1 MGTKIPDLERE
12 ELMQSITDIT
22 VLSTIT
28 IKEAL
33 KIIDESSKQI
43 LLVVDETGKLVGT
56 LTDGDIR
63 RGLLKGLDLNSSIES
78 IIFATPTIA
87 KISDTKEE
95 ILKIALSKKLHQ
107 IPIVDENGKIVGIQ
121 EIEELIKPK
130 EKTNKV
136 VLMVGGLGTRLR
148 PLTDNTPKP
157 MLKVGN
163 KPILQ
168 TIVEKFAEYGYT
180 NIVMCVNY
188 KSHVIKDYFGD
199 GSEFGVN
206 IEYVFEEQR
215 MGTAGALSL
224 LKEKPTEAFFVM
236 NGDLLTNVNF
246 EHLHDYHMSNS
257 AMGTMCV
264 REYDFQVPYGVVNI
278 EDSKILS
285 IEEKP
290 VQKFFVS
297 AGIYMLSPEILKFI
311 PQDEFFD
318 MPTLFEKLISEK
330 KNAISFP
337 LREYW
342 LDIGRMEEYK
352 KANEEYDEVF

>member
-1 MGTKIPDLERE
+1 MKNIDNIKLNIN
-12 ELMQSITDIT
+12 S
-22 VLSTIT
+22 T

-33 KIIDESSKQI
+33 KIIDNGALQIALVVNENDI
-43 LLVVDETGKLVGT
+43 LLGT

-63 RGLLKGLDLNSSIES
+63 RGLLKGLDLNSSIKS
-78 IIFATPTIA
+78 IIFKTPTIA

-95 ILKIALSKKLHQ
+95 ILKLALSKKLHQ
-107 IPIVDENGKIVGIQ
+107 IPIVDERGKILGIQ

-130 EKTNKV
+130 DKTNKV
-136 VLMVGGLGTRLR
+136 ILMVGGLGTRLR
-148 PLTDNTPKP
+148 PLTENTPKP

-180 NIVMCVNY
+180 DIVMCVNY
-188 KSHVIKDYFGD
+188 KSHMIQDYFGD
-199 GSEFGVN
+199 GKEFGVN
-206 IEYVFEEQR
+206 IEYVLENQR

-224 LKEKPTEAFFVM
+224 LKDKPNEPFFVM
-236 NGDLLTNVNF
+236 NGDLLTNINF
-246 EHLHDYHMSNS
+246 EHLHNYHIATNS
-257 AMGTMCV
+257 IGTMCV

-278 EDSKILS
+278 KDSKIIS

-290 VQKFFVS
+290 THKFFVS
-297 AGIYMLSPEILKFI
+297 AGIYMLSPEVLEYI
-311 PQDEFFD
+311 PENQFYD
-318 MPTLFEKLISEK
+318 MPTLFEKMISK
-330 KNAISFP
+330 GKNTISFP

-342 LDIGRMEEYK
+342 LDIGRIEEYK

>member
-1 MGTKIPDLERE
+1 MKNIQNIKLY
-12 ELMQSITDIT
+12 INA
-22 VLSTIT
+22 T
-28 IKEAL
+28 IKQAL
-33 KIIDESSKQI
+33 EIIDKAAMQI
-43 LLVVDETGKLVGT
+43 ALIVDEDDNLLGT

-78 IIFATPTIA
+78 IVFKTPTVA
-87 KISDTKEE
+87 KISDTKED
-95 ILKIALSKKLHQ
+95 ILKIALAKKLHQ
-107 IPIVDENGKIVGIQ
+107 IPIIDENGKILGIQ

-136 VLMVGGLGTRLR
+136 ILMVGGLGTRLR
-148 PLTDNTPKP
+148 PLTENTPKP

-168 TIVEKFAEYGYT
+168 TIIEKFAEYGYT
-180 NIVMCVNY
+180 NIIMCVNY
-188 KSHVIKDYFGD
+188 KSHVIQDYFGD
-199 GSEFGVN
+199 GKEFGVN
-206 IEYVFEEQR
+206 IEYILEEQR

-224 LKEKPTEAFFVM
+224 LTQKPIEPFFVM

-246 EHLHDYHMSNS
+246 EHLHDYHISNNS
-257 AMGTMCV
+257 MGTMCV

-278 EDSKILS
+278 KDSRILS

-290 VQKFFVS
+290 THKFFVS
-297 AGIYMLSPEILKFI
+297 AGIYMLSPEILEYI
-311 PQDEFFD
+311 PQNEFYD
-318 MPTLFEKLISEK
+318 MPTLFEKIISEN

-342 LDIGRMEEYK
+342 LDIGRIEEYK

>member
-1 MGTKIPDLERE
+1 MKNIDNIKLNIN
-12 ELMQSITDIT
+12 S
-22 VLSTIT
+22 T

-33 KIIDESSKQI
+33 QIIDNGALQI
-43 LLVVDETGKLVGT
+43 AVIVDENDKLLGT

-63 RGLLKGLDLNSSIES
+63 RGLLKEFDLNSSVES
-78 IIFATPTIA
+78 IIFKTPTIA
-87 KISDTKEE
+87 KISNTKEE
-95 ILKIALSKKLHQ
+95 ILKLALSKKLHQ
-107 IPIVDENGKIVGIQ
+107 IPIVDNNGKILGIQ

-136 VLMVGGLGTRLR
+136 ILMVGGLGTRLR

-180 NIVMCVNY
+180 NIIMCVNY
-188 KSHVIKDYFGD
+188 KSHVIQDYFGD
-199 GSEFGVN
+199 GKEFGVN
-206 IEYVFEEQR
+206 IEYILEEQR

-224 LKEKPTEAFFVM
+224 LTQKPIEPFFVM

-246 EHLHDYHMSNS
+246 EHLHDFHLSNNS
-257 AMGTMCV
+257 MGTMCV

-278 EDSKILS
+278 KNSKILS

-290 VQKFFVS
+290 THKFFVS
-297 AGIYMLSPEILKFI
+297 AGIYMLSPEILEYI
-311 PQDEFFD
+311 PQNQFYD
-318 MPTLFEKLISEK
+318 MPTLFEKIINEN

-342 LDIGRMEEYK
+342 LDIGRIEEYK

>member
-1 MGTKIPDLERE
+1 MRNIDNIKLNIN
-12 ELMQSITDIT
+12 S
-22 VLSTIT
+22 T

-33 KIIDESSKQI
+33 QIIDNGALQI
-43 LLVVDETGKLVGT
+43 ALVVDENDILIGT

-78 IIFATPTIA
+78 IIFKMPTIA

-95 ILKIALSKKLHQ
+95 ILKMALSKKLHQ
-107 IPIVDENGKIVGIQ
+107 IPIVDEKGRILGIQ

-130 EKTNKV
+130 NKTNKV
-136 VLMVGGLGTRLR
+136 ILMVGGLGTRLR
-148 PLTDNTPKP
+148 PLTETTPKP

-180 NIVMCVNY
+180 NIIMCVNY
-188 KSHVIKDYFGD
+188 KSHMIQDYFGD
-199 GSEFGVN
+199 GKEFGVN
-206 IEYVFEEQR
+206 IEYVLENQR

-224 LKEKPTEAFFVM
+224 LKDKPKEPFFVM

-246 EHLHDYHMSNS
+246 EHLHNYHLSTNS
-257 AMGTMCV
+257 IGTMCV

-278 EDSKILS
+278 KDSKIIS

-290 VQKFFVS
+290 THKFFVS
-297 AGIYMLSPEILKFI
+297 AGIYMLSQEVLEYIPENQFY
-311 PQDEFFD
+311 D
-318 MPTLFEKLISEK
+318 MPTLFEKIISK
-330 KNAISFP
+330 GKNTISFP

-342 LDIGRMEEYK
+342 LDIGRIEEYK